1 MGIRLWRLLHDRVEA
16 DVPVDEDR
24 LHRDA
29 RALVVEVELG
39 GERHEQELLL
49 KGRVDVDVR
58 DLLDGRQDIAEE
70 RRHVGVRE
78 LHARRAGKRLPERL
92 QGAPERFI
100 HPVDALRLV
109 EQAAVL
115 RQGRKV
121 PVIEA
126 DAAVLAADAA
136 DIEMKLRLPLAQVRR
151 DGLTAVDVQLD

>member
-70 RRHVGVRE
+70 RRHVGMRE

-92 QGAPERFI
+92 QGVPERFI

-115 RQGRKV
+115 RQGREV
-121 PVIEA
+121 PVIEG
-126 DAAVLAADAA
+126 
-136 DIEMKLRLPLAQVRR
+136 MQPFWPPTRLTSR
-151 DGLTAVDVQLD
+151 